1 MGTIITIL
9 LLIVLAYLVYTKYFK
24 QRDFMS
30 FRESLA
36 LVELPIVTFR
46 QGDKKLNFILD
57 TGANRSIINK
67 DDEATIISE
76 DTGLNSKVLGIE
88 GSVSHVSLKNIKFT
102 YKNKEFEDTFQVLD
116 ISKTVNAYK
125 AKKGVIIHG
134 LIGNGFM
141 QKYKYV
147 LDFKEMVAYSK
158 R

>member
-1 MGTIITIL
+1 MGTIVIIA
-9 LLIVLAYLVYTKYFK
+9 LIILAYLVYTEYFK

-30 FRESLA
+30 FRESLD

-76 DTGLNSKVLGIE
+76 DTGLKSKVLGIE
-88 GSVSHVSLKNIKFT
+88 GSVNHASLKNIKFT

-125 AKKGVIIHG
+125 TKKGVIIHG

-147 LDFKEMVAYSK
+147 LDFKEMIAYSK